1 MNYKWKFVQNS
12 GNNIIIASDGGTFKD
27 ALLEASKHVNGH
39 QSTDNNSVFSF
50 TLARVE
56 IPPDILSQGN
66 PPIAIR
72 IYKNPLG
79 THCTWALSAYDNPK
93 RYKSIY
99 NSYILK
105 CETNVLSQEDP
116 EKSLLTFF
124 KFLKLESFC

>member
-12 GNNIIIASDGGTFKD
+12 GKSALNNIIIASDGGTFKD
-27 ALLEASKHVNGH
+27 ALLEASKHVN
-39 QSTDNNSVFSF
+39 DNSVFSF
-50 TLARVE
+50 SLARVE
-56 IPPDILSQGN
+56 IPPDILSQGK
-66 PPIAIR
+66 PPVSIR

-79 THCTWALSAYDNPK
+79 THCTWTLGAYDNPE

-105 CETNVLSQEDP
+105 CETDVLSQEDP

-124 KFLKLESFC
+124 KFLKLEAFAN